1 MSAAPRRARHGIA
14 RDEPSAWP
22 HEQFVLPGLAQTAP
36 SPRHMPTRQVAHAG
50 RRRPACALLPLR
62 ANCVGATRLRGL
74 GAAAV
79 ARPLALPP
87 LPFARGVRRP
97 RWCAR
102 GAAAA
107 VLSSRR
113 ALNALLTLLPL
124 LFSQRARHAAWR
136 PWGRRGRE
144 TTGPSHLPHRHA
156 TGGDRSGARGPQ
168 WPPWGTSF
176 ARHCLGGG
184 VACARALLKEHV
196 SDVLDGLKAV
206 TVPRPS
212 PPAHSRLRP
221 SSGVVC
227 NGADGPRSRP
237 RAASARLA
245 AGLALPRTTPPA
257 RIW

>member
-1 MSAAPRRARHGIA
+1 M
-14 RDEPSAWP
+14 
-22 HEQFVLPGLAQTAP
+22 
-36 SPRHMPTRQVAHAG
+36 
-50 RRRPACALLPLR
+50 
-62 ANCVGATRLRGL
+62 
-74 GAAAV
+74 
-79 ARPLALPP
+79 
-87 LPFARGVRRP
+87 
-97 RWCAR
+97 
-102 GAAAA
+102 
-107 VLSSRR
+107 
-113 ALNALLTLLPL
+113 

-176 ARHCLGGG
+176 ARRCLGGG

-221 SSGVVC
+221 SVRRC
-227 NGADGPRSRP
+227 LQWCRWPA
-237 RAASARLA
+237 LA
-245 AGLALPRTTPPA
+245 AKGRLGALGGRPHPLSDHPSCAYLVTISPRGHAQFSDRMPRTTWLWHGNPSRVSPGTSSRRRCSSRALVHRVHCMAAFARWCLRTVFRQDFVGGQIGNATLRIKFIFQGLKDSKYFQILFYYKPPVTEC
-257 RIW
+257 RPST